1 MVFLNI
7 KLLGKMDYKKPI
19 DLQTPSINIRLGWSD
34 HKQSAV
40 AHRASKGIAYDHL
53 RSDLMDRMVSGFMT
67 T

>member
-1 MVFLNI
+1 
-7 KLLGKMDYKKPI
+7 MDYKKPI